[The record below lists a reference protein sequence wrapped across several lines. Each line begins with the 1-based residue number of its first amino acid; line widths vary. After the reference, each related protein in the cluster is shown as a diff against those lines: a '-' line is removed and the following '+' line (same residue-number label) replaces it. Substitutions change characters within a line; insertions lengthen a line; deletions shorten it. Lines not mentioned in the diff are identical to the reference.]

1 MGDATMAAPGRVA
14 LHAWLGA
21 TVRGLVDDE
30 RAVRVEVFPA
40 TDSVT
45 FEVYVARS
53 DFGKLIGK
61 EGAHAES
68 IRTLLK
74 AMSRKHNS
82 KYVLN
87 LIDPDPKRRRH
98 LDGCEG

>member
-1 MGDATMAAPGRVA
+1 MSEATMEAPGRVA
-14 LHAWLGA
+14 LHGWLDA
-21 TVRGLVDDE
+21 TVRGLVDKE
-30 RAVRVEVFPA
+30 GAVRVEVFPA

-45 FEVYVARS
+45 FEVYVDRA

-87 LIDPDPKRRRH
+87 LIDPDPRRRRH
-98 LDGCEG
+98 LDGVEG